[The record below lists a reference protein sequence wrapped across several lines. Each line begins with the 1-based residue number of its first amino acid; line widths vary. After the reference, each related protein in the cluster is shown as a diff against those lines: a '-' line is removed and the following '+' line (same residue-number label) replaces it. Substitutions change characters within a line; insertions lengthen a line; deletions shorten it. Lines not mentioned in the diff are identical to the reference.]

1 MYDSLKTS
9 FVDFPRL
16 LTTLEREGYT
26 GYIRLLADNA
36 SGLIYFRDGTALE
49 CVFDGGQ
56 DPVVQGKVAL
66 QYFSQEVARGQ
77 GVLDVVGLNPE
88 LVEGLFHVTV
98 AQPIYTQLFA
108 GWIDLEAFLQF
119 LADRKLTG
127 SLTVRA
133 RSGTGVIILDDG
145 QMAGAYTS
153 KSREV
158 SANADGVLSLCDDP
172 EAMIEVKAASDAPHE
187 ALDVSE
193 VTGQRRGVSSSGW
206 GQSPPPAA
214 AAPPPAI
221 APPPP
226 ATAPPSAAPPARA
239 PVYAPQQGG
248 PAPQSVPVPMPAP
261 TAVGPNNAARTY
273 AAPPQGAPSGVDVDQ
288 LLAELMQM
296 TDEALGNRARK
307 VKDVLSAAERSRA
320 GFEGA
325 IDQIPGISILFV
337 DASRLESLAND
348 LRTKLHSYPL

>member
-26 GYIRLLADNA
+26 GYIRLLADSA

-49 CVFDGGQ
+49 CVFDSGQ
-56 DPVVQGKVAL
+56 DPVLQGKQAL

-145 QMAGAYTS
+145 QLAGAYTS

-172 EAMIEVKAASDAPHE
+172 EAMIEVKAASDEPHE
-187 ALDVSE
+187 PLDVSE
-193 VTGQRRGVSSSGW
+193 VTGQRRGGASSSW
-206 GQSPPPAA
+206 GQSPPSAAAAPPAAPPPPAATPPPAA
-214 AAPPPAI
+214 AAPPRP
-221 APPPP
+221 
-226 ATAPPSAAPPARA
+226 
-239 PVYAPQQGG
+239 PVYAAQAPA
-248 PAPQSVPVPMPAP
+248 APQSFPVQMPAS
-261 TAVGPNNAARTY
+261 TAVAPNNQAAHTY
-273 AAPPQGAPSGVDVDQ
+273 PGPVQGAPGGGDAEQ
-288 LLAELMQM
+288 LVAELMQM

-307 VKDVLSAAERSRA
+307 VKDVLASAERSR
-320 GFEGA
+320 GGLESA

-337 DASRLESLAND
+337 DASRLETLAND
-348 LRTKLHSYPL
+348 LRAKLHSYPL